1 MGNLHTSSANPS
13 DPRPF
18 QKGRVEGSKKGRAK
32 TALKEW
38 LVDTGANISALT
50 KDNAE
55 QFDLTLLGGSVS
67 ATTGGGGI
75 LIKVGLAMVF
85 TVLETSGSNRT
96 VRCSLPIGVKPN
108 NSGSEILGMDQLA
121 SVNAKVC
128 WNPSA
133 QDGDIYE

>member
-1 MGNLHTSSANPS
+1 MGNLHASSANPS

-18 QKGRVEGSKKGRAK
+18 QKGRVEGSHKGIPK

-38 LVDTGANISALT
+38 LIDTGANFSAVT

-55 QFDLTLLGGSVS
+55 QFDLVPLGGSAS

-75 LIKVGLAMVF
+75 LIKAGLTMVF
-85 TVLETSGSNRT
+85 TALGTNGFNRL

-108 NSGSEILGMDQLA
+108 NKGSEILGMDQLA
-121 SVNAKVC
+121 YVHAKVR
-128 WNPSA
+128 WDPSA

>member
-1 MGNLHTSSANPS
+1 MGNLRASSVNPG

-18 QKGRVEGSKKGRAK
+18 QKGEVEGVKQGRTKKAV
-32 TALKEW
+32 KEW

-55 QFDLTLLGGSVS
+55 QFDLIPLGGSAS

-75 LIKVGLAMVF
+75 LIKMGLTMVF
-85 TVLETSGSNRT
+85 TVLEASGANRT

-108 NSGSEILGMDQLA
+108 NNGSEILGMDQLA
-121 SVNAKVC
+121 SIPAKIR
-128 WNPSA
+128 WDPSV
-133 QDGDIYE
+133 QDEDIYE